1 MYVYTYI
8 VQYYFLNTHKKEW
21 KYYQIWI
28 FFPIPNLVILFS
40 YRKKVLLLFKKTNTD
55 KLVFGQ

>member
-1 MYVYTYI
+1 MVEICMYRTVL
-8 VQYYFLNTHKKEW
+8 FLIHTKKNESTS
-21 KYYQIWI
+21 KFEF

-40 YRKKVLLLFKKTNTD
+40 YIEKVLLLFKTNTD

>member
-1 MYVYTYI
+1 MCISTYI
-8 VQYYFLNTHKKEW
+8 IHYYFNTHKKEW
-21 KYYQIWI
+21 KYFQIWI

-40 YRKKVLLLFKKTNTD
+40 YIEKVLLLFKTNTD